1 MRSNLFRFP
10 HHRFLY
16 FAFLFGATLAVRA
29 ETTEDKLNKSFQIK
43 AGGKLVL
50 EADRGSI
57 EVKSADV
64 ERVQIEVLRKVTDE
78 SRAKAEEILKNH
90 QIEFSAEGDKVLVH
104 SQMNKEWGG
113 KLWDKA
119 RHLQVHYQISV
130 PKKFNVNLKTAG
142 GSIKVSD
149 LSGEVKSQTAGGSLN
164 FGQIEG
170 LVFGRTSGGSI
181 SVAGCKGDVDVKTSG
196 GGVSLGDIEGNT
208 SAHTSGGSISAKKLN
223 GKAVVK
229 TSGGSIDVADI
240 KGSIEA
246 GTSGGSVAAAISEQ
260 PSGDCR
266 LYTSGGGIKVSLAE
280 KVAVDVD
287 AKTSGGRVVTDLPVT
302 TTVQGEQKNNHLQG
316 KVNGGGPALQLQTS
330 GGSIHLKKM

>member
-1 MRSNLFRFP
+1 MKSDLFQSP
-10 HHRFLY
+10 QYFLQL
-16 FAFLFGATLAVRA
+16 AFLFVAGFALRA
-29 ETTEDKLNKSFQIK
+29 ETTEDRLTKTFQVK
-43 AGGKLVL
+43 AGGRLVI

-57 EVKSADV
+57 EVRSADV
-64 ERVQIEVLRKVTDE
+64 ERMQIDVLRKVTNE
-78 SRAKAEEILKNH
+78 SRAKADEIFKNH
-90 QIEFSAEGDKVLVH
+90 EIEFSTEGDKVLVH
-104 SQMNKEWGG
+104 SQMNRDWIG

-119 RHLQVHYQISV
+119 RHLQVHYQVSV
-130 PKKFNVNLKTAG
+130 PKKFNADLKTAG

-149 LSGEVKSQTAGGSLN
+149 LSGDVKGQTSGGSLN

-170 LVFGRTSGGSI
+170 TVFGRTSGGSI

-196 GGVSLGDIEGNT
+196 GGVSLGDIDGNT
-208 SAHTSGGSISAKKLN
+208 SAHTSGGSINAKKLN

-229 TSGGSIDVADI
+229 TSGGSIEVADI

-266 LYTSGGGIKVSLAE
+266 IYTSGGGIKVTLAE
-280 KVAVDVD
+280 KIAVDVD

-302 TTVQGEQKNNHLQG
+302 TSVPAEPKSNHLQG

-330 GGSIHLKKM
+330 GGSIHLKKL